1 MNGMVRIREATIEDG
16 EFILSVRNDPT
27 TIAFLHTTTTFDLEN
42 FKQWFLATDPQMF
55 IIEDKEP
62 VGYLRT
68 KWLEDN
74 VLQVGADI
82 HPQFRRKG
90 YAQRG
95 YKLLFEKYPEVK
107 KFNLEV
113 LNHNVIAQNLY
124 EKLGFVVV
132 REYDYENGMGSTK
145 SIVME
150 KTNE

>member
-1 MNGMVRIREATIEDG
+1 MVKIREATIEDG

-42 FKQWFLATDPQMF
+42 FKQWFLATAPQMF

-90 YAQRG
+90 YAQKG
-95 YKLLFEKYPEVK
+95 YMLLFEKYPEVK

-113 LNHNVIAQNLY
+113 LNHNIIAQNLY

-132 REYDYENGMGSTK
+132 SEYNYENGMGSTK